1 MRKLR
6 KAIPLA
12 LAMSVALT
20 MTPIRASA
28 EEPTQVQAEQSDLV
42 EENESLS
49 DEADKDKEGYK
60 LVFEDDFDGNQLDR
74 TVWNVE
80 KHEKGWVNG
89 ELQEYV
95 DSDENIKVQ
104 DGYLNI
110 IPVEKVETTSTTDGQ
125 NLLSN
130 ADFSSGMDGMD
141 GWTETI
147 ANWGSDGCN
156 ASAKRSVD
164 DGAITYTITNPGND
178 LWHVQLKQTVKLAAK
193 KHYTLSYKVKSD
205 VARTIETGV
214 QGDQTNNHM
223 EQKHNHCKREK
234 KNQYLSMYMQ
244 KRDMIQ
250 QLYIS
255 L

>member
-49 DEADKDKEGYK
+49 DEADKDNEGYK

-110 IPVEKVETTSTTDGQ
+110 IPVEKLRQHLQLMDRICCQTLISVPVWTIGLKQLQTGEVMVLTHLRRALLLMGLLLIRLPILVMTYGMY
-125 NLLSN
+125 NLNKLLSWQQK
-130 ADFSSGMDGMD
+130 S
-141 GWTETI
+141 
-147 ANWGSDGCN
+147 
-156 ASAKRSVD
+156 
-164 DGAITYTITNPGND
+164 IT
-178 LWHVQLKQTVKLAAK
+178 H
-193 KHYTLSYKVKSD
+193 
-205 VARTIETGV
+205 
-214 QGDQTNNHM
+214 
-223 EQKHNHCKREK
+223 
-234 KNQYLSMYMQ
+234 
-244 KRDMIQ
+244 
-250 QLYIS
+250 
-255 L
+255 

>member
-49 DEADKDKEGYK
+49 DEADKDNEGYE
-60 LVFEDDFDGNQLDR
+60 LVFEDEFTGNQLDR

-80 KHEKGWVNG
+80 KHEKGWVNK

-104 DGYLNI
+104 DGCLNI
-110 IPVEKVETTSTTDGQ
+110 IPVEKVETSTTDGQ

-141 GWTETI
+141 GVHRPVPDLGHLHVLDHE
-147 ANWGSDGCN
+147 AARGCLLN
-156 ASAKRSVD
+156 KEQDSPYE
-164 DGAITYTITNPGND
+164 I
-178 LWHVQLKQTVKLAAK
+178 
-193 KHYTLSYKVKSD
+193 
-205 VARTIETGV
+205 
-214 QGDQTNNHM
+214 
-223 EQKHNHCKREK
+223 QKHISLLIGHCKHLNVLQR
-234 KNQYLSMYMQ
+234 
-244 KRDMIQ
+244 R
-250 QLYIS
+250 
-255 L
+255 

>member
-1 MRKLR
+1 MKGDFFMRKLR

-60 LVFEDDFDGNQLDR
+60 LVFEDDFNGDQLDR

-125 NLLSN
+125 NCCQTLISVPVWTIGLKQLQTGEVMVLTHLRRALLLMGLLLIRLPILVMTYGMYNLNKLLSWQQK
-130 ADFSSGMDGMD
+130 S
-141 GWTETI
+141 
-147 ANWGSDGCN
+147 
-156 ASAKRSVD
+156 
-164 DGAITYTITNPGND
+164 IT
-178 LWHVQLKQTVKLAAK
+178 H
-193 KHYTLSYKVKSD
+193 
-205 VARTIETGV
+205 
-214 QGDQTNNHM
+214 
-223 EQKHNHCKREK
+223 
-234 KNQYLSMYMQ
+234 
-244 KRDMIQ
+244 
-250 QLYIS
+250 
-255 L
+255 